1 MLVNILLDEFLEG
14 WTKFGVFAL
23 ILAFVFGL
31 VLLLV
36 KVSAWK
42 EKSRS
47 HKRRITGLNRKQRR
61 YEQAGKRKRRSR

>member
-1 MLVNILLDEFLEG
+1 MLVETLSEELLEG

-31 VLLLV
+31 VFLLM

-47 HKRRITGLNRKQRR
+47 HKRRD
-61 YEQAGKRKRRSR
+61 